1 MSVFWAFVLLNGG
14 VRATDQEQKGS
25 AGSSEVR
32 ANFARIRWGTA
43 PNPDHDLG
51 TDLFLMARDRRFFD
65 LGLMVGAQVKA
76 GYASDP
82 KAKYFKG
89 KVKDRST
96 GGVIGWTFRDTR
108 EHFEYW
114 LGHQLPHLVVLHDL
128 DTKTSYW
135 VHVTADRVKYTK
147 KGAKIFVPAANTV
160 DPEHLDALLE
170 VAASKV
176 ARAEWEG
183 SAWIGAGELAPSRQ
197 LRYALLTPRL
207 VAPHPNQG
215 AKLPLTAA
223 QALAL
228 LVQVRIH
235 DVERRT
241 DNDDGDAA
249 RDASYGWQLVD
260 AFRSFLED
268 GKPEE
273 FDSLSPATAAEP
285 YEQAAASILHAAALV
300 EDGRPDRALALLDAQ
315 LSEDRLDPVDHAWV
329 QVQHA
334 RILIELGRLDEARDE
349 LLPLIGFASQAP
361 GDVTAAALA
370 GAAANLA
377 LAAADWDLQDIG
389 ATIAAAD
396 TVASWWRQQTVS
408 WGLAEQARGMF
419 DEWARESSIQ
429 ILHDDPAWRHLRS
442 ATLMAGLLGDHAAW
456 RRHSS
461 QLGMHMLTARAPET
475 EVETVEQ
482 ALTTLRVAGD
492 HKATKLA
499 ARRIRRNGPAV
510 AVELAVERVSPATS
524 TRTTAHADLRLLI
537 EAAEVMSETQV
548 AEVVD
553 WAVRTYAD
561 PTGYL
566 ETVRPQFL
574 VHYELLELLAALV
587 PPASPADQGRIC
599 DFVLGQPPVEDQGVA
614 SYLARL
620 VPKIPDQAWTPDRA
634 QQAAGRADGDNS
646 ELRFPLLAAAARL
659 RDDVRE
665 RLQEEA
671 SQGSLE
677 ALGALRD
684 VRILEPRV
692 VEGLVSHL
700 SAHVAEE
707 IAHAQAGTIR
717 LSTHDY
723 GRDLALLNFWHPEYA
738 DWDSIY
744 TLLREG
750 QYGVYLDGPLKLLA
764 GQVPELP
771 DEVVGRLRPLAR
783 AVADAPPPTQFFFPV
798 ADARSAALALLTAL
812 ERRQGEP
819 ERTSLAALVSGD
831 AASRREAAGQ
841 CGDPTDATALGVLL
855 ALAGDA
861 EPEVRA
867 QAAVV
872 IAERAVEGDVA
883 ARAQLPRLAR
893 DPGVLVPSALARVA
907 LSDSSGWLLNSD
919 ELRELG
925 GHLSHTVRATFS
937 SPSTT
942 ARSGA

>member
-1 MSVFWAFVLLNGG
+1 M
-14 VRATDQEQKGS
+14 RATDQEQKGS

-76 GYASDP
+76 GHASDP
-82 KAKYFKG
+82 KAKYFNG

-96 GGVIGWTFRDTR
+96 GEAIGWTFRDTR

-114 LGHQLPHLVVLHDL
+114 LDHQLPHLVVLHDL

-135 VHVTADRVKYTK
+135 VHVTPDRVRYTK

-170 VAASKV
+170 VAASEV

-215 AKLPLTAA
+215 THLRLTAA
-223 QALAL
+223 
-228 LVQVRIH
+228 QVRIH
-235 DVERRT
+235 DEERRI
-241 DNDDGDAA
+241 DNDDGAA
-249 RDASYGWQLVD
+249 ERDSSYGGQLVD
-260 AFRSFLED
+260 ALRSFLED
-268 GKPEE
+268 GKPEA
-273 FDSLSPATAAEP
+273 FDSLPPASAAEP
-285 YEQAAASILHAAALV
+285 YEQAAASVLHAAALI
-300 EDGRPDRALALLDAQ
+300 EDGRPDRAWALLDSQ
-315 LSEDRLDPVDHAWV
+315 LTEDRLDPVDHAWV

-334 RILIELGRLDEARDE
+334 RTLIELGRLDEARDE
-349 LLPLIGFASQAP
+349 LLPLIGLASQAP
-361 GDVTAAALA
+361 GDVTAAAIA

-377 LAAADWDLQDIG
+377 FAASDWDSQDIG

-429 ILHDDPAWRHLRS
+429 ILRDDPAWRHLRS

-475 EVETVEQ
+475 DVETVEQ

-492 HKATKLA
+492 HKTTKLA

-510 AVELAVERVSPATS
+510 AVELAVEQVSPARS
-524 TRTTAHADLRLLI
+524 TRTTAHADLQLLI
-537 EAAEVMSETQV
+537 EAADVMSEAQV
-548 AEVVD
+548 GEVVD
-553 WAVRTYAD
+553 WAMHTYAD
-561 PTGYL
+561 PTAYL
-566 ETVRPQFL
+566 ARVRPQFL
-574 VHYELLELLAALV
+574 IHYELLDLLAALV
-587 PPASPADQGRIC
+587 ASASPADQSRIC

-614 SYLARL
+614 TYLARL
-620 VPKIPDQAWTPDRA
+620 VRKIPDQAWTPARA
-634 QQAAGRADGDNS
+634 LQAAERADGDNL
-646 ELRFPLLAAAARL
+646 ELRFPLLAAAAMS

-665 RLQEEA
+665 RLQDEA

-677 ALGALRD
+677 AFGALRD

-692 VEGLVSHL
+692 VESLVSHL
-700 SAHVAEE
+700 SAHVADE

-717 LSTHDY
+717 LSAHDY

-738 DWDSIY
+738 EWDSIY
-744 TLLREG
+744 LLLREG
-750 QYGVYLDGPLKLLA
+750 RYGVYLNGPLKVLA
-764 GQVPELP
+764 GQVPELH
-771 DEVVGRLRPLAR
+771 DEVVDRLRPLAR
-783 AVADAPPPTQFFFPV
+783 AVADAPPPAPFLFPL
-798 ADARSAALALLTAL
+798 ADPRSAALALLTAL

-831 AASRREAAGQ
+831 AASRREAARL

-855 ALAGDA
+855 VLAGDA
-861 EPEVRA
+861 EPEVRMEA
-867 QAAVV
+867 SAVV
-872 IAERAVEGDVA
+872 AERAAQGDIA

-893 DPGVLVPSALARVA
+893 DPGVLVPLALARVA
-907 LSDSSGWLLNSD
+907 SADSCGWLLN
-919 ELRELG
+919 ELRELR
-925 GHLSHTVRATFS
+925 GHLSHTVAATIS
-937 SPSTT
+937 SPSTP
-942 ARSGA
+942 A